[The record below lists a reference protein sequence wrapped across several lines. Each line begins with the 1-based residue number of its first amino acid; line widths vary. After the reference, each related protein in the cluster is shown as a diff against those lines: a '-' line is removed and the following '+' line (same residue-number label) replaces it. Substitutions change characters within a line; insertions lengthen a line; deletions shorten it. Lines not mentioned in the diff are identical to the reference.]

1 MDYYRVNKD
10 CGRIQNQSSTGE
22 SVLSTSSKAAATL
35 FSVTL
40 TESTGN
46 VRRDKSRHQMGS
58 SSGDDFRIG
67 RDSLSVMISESTG
80 IVCDDQSGHQMRR
93 QSR

>member
-10 CGRIQNQSSTGE
+10 CVRIENQSSAGE
-22 SVLSTSSKAAATL
+22 SVLSTISKAAATL
-35 FSVTL
+35 FSVTI
-40 TESTGN
+40 TEAQGMCGEKDPGISW
-46 VRRDKSRHQMGS
+46 GS
-58 SSGDDFRIG
+58 SSGADFQVG

-80 IVCDDQSGHQMRR
+80 TVCADQSGHQLWR